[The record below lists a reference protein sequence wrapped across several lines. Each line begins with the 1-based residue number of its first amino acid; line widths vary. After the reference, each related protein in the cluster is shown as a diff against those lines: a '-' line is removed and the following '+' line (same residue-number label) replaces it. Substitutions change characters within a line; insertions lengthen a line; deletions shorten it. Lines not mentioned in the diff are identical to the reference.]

1 MAVPLCSLT
10 RIERNTQTSVFRGS
24 ILVDTKGVEKHES
37 GLVSGI
43 WSRVDA
49 AEEPSSSWGSYE
61 LVSYNIVLIERNIQR
76 KYYN

>member
-10 RIERNTQTSVFRGS
+10 RIERNTQRSVFRNS
-24 ILVDTKGVEKHES
+24 ILVGEKGVEKPES
-37 GLVSGI
+37 GLVSGRWSLVDGI

-61 LVSYNIVLIERNIQR
+61 LVS
-76 KYYN
+76 